1 MDYHR
6 PHSRHAATLPMPGEP
21 TTAAGSADRFTA
33 GTEAEAS
40 PIVIRPDDYG
50 AGSNE
55 RVLKL
60 ATVG

>member
-1 MDYHR
+1 
-6 PHSRHAATLPMPGEP
+6 MPGEP